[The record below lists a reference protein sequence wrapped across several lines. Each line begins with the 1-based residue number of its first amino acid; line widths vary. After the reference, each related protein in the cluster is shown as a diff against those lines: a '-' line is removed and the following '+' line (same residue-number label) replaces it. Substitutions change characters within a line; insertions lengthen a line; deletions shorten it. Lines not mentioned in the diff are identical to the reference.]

1 MLKGIDPL
9 LGPELLAVMAAMGH
23 GDELVIADANFPAE
37 SVARGTTHG
46 RALRSDAGAVPLLGA
61 VLSLLPLDGH
71 EPDPVL
77 TMQVVGDPAAIPPV
91 VAQAAPLVAAQGHR
105 HGQPGTLCLL
115 RPRAPGLCRGPVRRN
130 PALRQFHPQERR
142 DHPARLSVTLPS
154 LAATIPARSPATV
167 PAPRRG

>member
-91 VAQAAPLVAAQGHR
+91 VAQAAPLVAAQGHGMASLER
-105 HGQPGTLCLL
+105 FAFYDRARRAFAVVRSGEIRPYGNFILRKGVITRPG
-115 RPRAPGLCRGPVRRN
+115 
-130 PALRQFHPQERR
+130 
-142 DHPARLSVTLPS
+142 
-154 LAATIPARSPATV
+154 
-167 PAPRRG
+167 